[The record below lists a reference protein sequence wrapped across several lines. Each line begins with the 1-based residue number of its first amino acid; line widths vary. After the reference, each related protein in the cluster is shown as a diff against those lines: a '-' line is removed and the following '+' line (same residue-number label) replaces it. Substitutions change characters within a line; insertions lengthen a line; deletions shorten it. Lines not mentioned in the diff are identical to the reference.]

1 MIPVAQCLRNSTI
14 AAWTGALV
22 AMVVRCLARSIY
34 FTFRPGAT
42 QPTDTAQHQFAHREQ
57 VSPAMTTSDQG
68 CGSEFLSRV
77 MDKYAY
83 ERGSKLP
90 ELGAWI
96 SR

>member
-1 MIPVAQCLRNSTI
+1 MKHAFFIEAVAQGLQSGRPHNS
-14 AAWTGALV
+14 
-22 AMVVRCLARSIY
+22 
-34 FTFRPGAT
+34 PGKITPAEF
-42 QPTDTAQHQFAHREQ
+42 TAQHQFAPSDQ

-68 CGSEFLSRV
+68 CGSEFLSKV
-77 MDKYAY
+77 MDKCAY

>member
-1 MIPVAQCLRNSTI
+1 VAQGYIST
-14 AAWTGALV
+14 
-22 AMVVRCLARSIY
+22 
-34 FTFRPGAT
+34 AT
-42 QPTDTAQHQFAHREQ
+42 QLAWQNHASRIYAQHQFAARDQ

-77 MDKYAY
+77 TDKCAY